1 MNGRAL
7 LAWNLR
13 RLRGE
18 RGISQERLAAD
29 AGVDRAYVSEIE
41 RELGNATLDMLD
53 KLASLLDVPISEL
66 FRQPRSGEKPPML
79 LPGGR
84 RARLS
89 GQQRK
94 R

>member
-29 AGVDRAYVSEIE
+29 AGVDRAYVSQIE

-53 KLASLLDVPISEL
+53 KLSSLLDVPISEF
-66 FRQPRSGEKPPML
+66 FREPEAGEKRPTL

-84 RARLS
+84 PPRLP
-89 GQQRK
+89 GRTRRQ
-94 R
+94 

>member
-1 MNGRAL
+1 

-41 RELGNATLDMLD
+41 RELGNATLDVLD
-53 KLASLLDVPISEL
+53 KLAGLLNVPIHEL
-66 FRQPRSGEKPPML
+66 FREPQADAKPPL
-79 LPGGR
+79 PLPGGR
-84 RARLS
+84 PATSKKPRR
-89 GQQRK
+89 R

>member
-18 RGISQERLAAD
+18 RGISQELLAAD

-41 RELGNATLDMLD
+41 RERGNATLDMLD
-53 KLASLLDVPISEL
+53 KLAGLLDVPIHEL
-66 FRQPRSGEKPPML
+66 FREPKPGEKRPVP

-84 RARLS
+84 PATSKKPRR
-89 GQQRK
+89 R

>member
-29 AGVDRAYVSEIE
+29 AGVDRAYVSLIE

-53 KLASLLDVPISEL
+53 KIATLLGVPVAEL
-66 FRQPRSGEKPPML
+66 LREPRPGEMRPAL

-84 RARLS
+84 H
-89 GQQRK
+89 K